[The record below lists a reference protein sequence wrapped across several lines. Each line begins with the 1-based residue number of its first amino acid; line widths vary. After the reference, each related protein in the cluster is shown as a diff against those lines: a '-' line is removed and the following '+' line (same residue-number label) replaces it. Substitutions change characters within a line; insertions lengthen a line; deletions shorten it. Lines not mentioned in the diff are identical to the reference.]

1 MSGGRR
7 PISGRKPGDK
17 RVRVERHHSPY
28 FRYTGPGQLTAKAAA
43 SAPTTSMGR
52 FDARLKHA
60 LLGRPL
66 ANEEE
71 IGERLAKKKALA
83 IFSSDAIS
91 SSAYATEE
99 ILLAF
104 ILVGASGLAFQFSIE
119 VSIAIAVLL
128 GIVAFSYRQVCY
140 AYPTGGGSY
149 SVSKANFG
157 RLASLVAA
165 SALLID
171 YTLTVAVSTTSAVEQ
186 IASAVPA
193 LYDWKV
199 VIGVDRHRADHAGQP
214 ARPPR
219 GGQHL
224 RDPDLPVPRQ
234 RVPDDR
240 HGRRSGSCSWATPA
254 RRRHPRPWRP

>member
-1 MSGGRR
+1 MIGGRR
-7 PISGRKPGDK
+7 PVQGRKPGDK

-43 SAPTTSMGR
+43 NAPTTATGR
-52 FDARLKHA
+52 FTMRLKHA

-66 ANEEE
+66 ANVEEL
-71 IGERLAKKKALA
+71 GERLPKKKALA

-104 ILVGASGLAFQFSIE
+104 ILVGASGLAFLYSIP

-157 RLASLVAA
+157 RLASLIAA

-171 YTLTVAVSTTSAVEQ
+171 YVMTVAVSTTSAVEQ

-199 VIGVDRHRADHAGQP
+199 VMGVVAIGLITLGNLRGIREAGSIFAIP
-214 ARPPR
+214 TYLFLASAR
-219 GGQHL
+219 
-224 RDPDLPVPRQ
+224 
-234 RVPDDR
+234 
-240 HGRRSGSCSWATPA
+240 S
-254 RRRHPRPWRP
+254 